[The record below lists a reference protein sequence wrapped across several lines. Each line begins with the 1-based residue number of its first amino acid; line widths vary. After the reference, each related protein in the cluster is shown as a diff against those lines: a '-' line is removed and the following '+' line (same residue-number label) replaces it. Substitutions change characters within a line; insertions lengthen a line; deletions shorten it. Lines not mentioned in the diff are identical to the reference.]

1 MPVFNYKQTMKND
14 PLQNELRELLSR
26 LPDAA
31 VPSNFTARVLQA
43 VELEEMRRSRWR
55 PFDWHWRTFFPRAAA
70 ASVVAALA
78 VFTVHQHELYVQQVA
93 LAKSAVFMVNSQPM
107 PSVDAL
113 KNFAAIQRMSQPAHP
128 DDELLALASDMK

>member
-1 MPVFNYKQTMKND
+1 
-14 PLQNELRELLSR
+14 
-26 LPDAA
+26 
-31 VPSNFTARVLQA
+31 LQA

-55 PFDWHWRTFFPRAAA
+55 LFDWHWRAFFPRAAA
-70 ASVVAALA
+70 ASAVAALA
-78 VFTVHQHELYVQQVA
+78 VFTVHQHELYVRQVA
-93 LAKSAVFMVNSQPM
+93 LAKSAAFMVNSQPM